1 MSPQAVNTTLA
12 IIDTFTMIRH
22 LACTMESLQLRFKI
36 QISWKLIPNHSDNL
50 KLETSVSTMNR
61 RIWNTQESVC

>member
-1 MSPQAVNTTLA
+1 MSPQVVNTMLA